1 VILSSPGYID
11 AAYDYLLNREVS
23 ATITIRNYTR
33 KILYLIVLVLI
44 SIQLMKKFTLGTAC
58 GFMAL
63 LSVLSAFTPAAF
75 INSITAFAEQPAT
88 TTTTTTTLPTTTT
101 GGGNNALDFGSL
113 NFANNMLNGSSI
125 FGAAGVSMVDGIKVT
140 GVTLL
145 PNSEISIQ
153 LRHIITTTPALTV
166 NASLPRSVTVTLIRI
181 PMNLQDLTSMVA
193 AASNMTNNNN
203 TGNPAA
209 SAMQG
214 FSSPMGAVN
223 SNNFN
228 PLSMLKNIQLG
239 SSSLVNANWNFPQT
253 VTMGL
258 TGLDSRPSS
267 SSPSS
272 LHPETADFIVATVIP
287 YTGTSNPNK

>member
-1 VILSSPGYID
+1 
-11 AAYDYLLNREVS
+11 
-23 ATITIRNYTR
+23 
-33 KILYLIVLVLI
+33 
-44 SIQLMKKFTLGTAC
+44 MKKFVLGTAC
-58 GFMAL
+58 GIMAL
-63 LSVLSAFTPAAF
+63 LSVLSAITPAAF
-75 INSITAFAEQPAT
+75 TNSMTAFAEQPAT
-88 TTTTTTTLPTTTT
+88 TTTTTTTLPNTTTIT
-101 GGGNNALDFGSL
+101 GGDGGGNNALDFGSL

-153 LRHIITTTPALTV
+153 LRHIITTPAPAV
-166 NASLPRSVTVTLIRI
+166 NASVPRSVTVTLIRI

-193 AASNMTNNNN
+193 AASNMTSNNN

-267 SSPSS
+267 SSS

-287 YTGTSNPNK
+287 YTGTSNLNK